1 METTE
6 WKNKLLPIVSKYNIM
21 IFIDLRE
28 DIGNEYGQV
37 VAYLHTEEGIKY
49 EGRPRVDL
57 LEKLNNYTPNPNNS
71 FNNFVFVAKDYKT
84 FMQLM
89 LEEIKENG
97 ELKDRYLT
105 NLFNL
110 KADYFW

>member
-1 METTE
+1 
-6 WKNKLLPIVSKYNIM
+6 M

-28 DIGNEYGQV
+28 DIGNEHGQI
-37 VAYLHTEEGIKY
+37 VAYLHTEEGMKN
-49 EGRPRVDL
+49 EGKPKTNL
-57 LEKLNNYTPNPNNS
+57 LVQLKDYKSSPNNS

-84 FMQLM
+84 FMQLI
-89 LEEIKENG
+89 LEEIKQNG
-97 ELKDRYLT
+97 EVKDRYFT